1 MFALTVLLLVTGL
14 IVWKTFS
21 TPQYEFLNPKA
32 TKSLAQCTEAALDP
46 GDECYYIPHLNYIET
61 VTWHQNKLSTL
72 GWEGGSSNDFVP
84 FSFFYQKDDE
94 KIQLIFYPA
103 NTTTEGN
110 ITTIHYDKAGV
121 GVLIKNINLSD

>member
-1 MFALTVLLLVTGL
+1 ML
-14 IVWKTFS
+14 IVLKIFS

-32 TKSLAQCTEAALDP
+32 TQSLAHCTEAAQDL
-46 GDECYYIPHLNYIET
+46 GDECYYIPHLNYFET

-72 GWEGGSSNDFVP
+72 GCEGGSSTDDVP
-84 FSFFYQKDDE
+84 FSFFYQKDDK

-103 NTTTEGN
+103 NTTIEGN

-121 GVLIKNINLSD
+121 GLLIKNVNLSD